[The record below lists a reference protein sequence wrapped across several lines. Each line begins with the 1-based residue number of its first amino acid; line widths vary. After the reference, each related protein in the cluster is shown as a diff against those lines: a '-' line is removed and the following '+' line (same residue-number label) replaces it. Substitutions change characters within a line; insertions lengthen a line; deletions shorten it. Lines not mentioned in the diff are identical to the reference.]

1 MSKWDDWI
9 KAELNELH
17 ALMLSRECI
26 SVRDAAYPLLTWN
39 GKKMLNFSSNNY
51 LGLAAHPQLKASIC
65 RGAEAGSGGVA
76 SRLIIGHSE
85 ETELLEQEIAK
96 FKETEKALFFPNGYM
111 ANIGIL
117 TALLTSKDAVFSDQY
132 NHASIVDGIRLSD
145 ARLFRYRHLDLDHL
159 EKRLKSANQKGV
171 RRKLIITDS
180 VFSMDGDVAPLHE
193 LVQLKQKYEAA
204 LVIDEA
210 HGAGVFGY
218 RGQGMAQEMGVHKE
232 IDLHMGTFSKAF
244 GVYGAYVA
252 GKEEWITLLVSR
264 ARSLIYTTA
273 LPPAVV
279 SANRTALYLVQ
290 RADDRRRELKEKA
303 AWFRRQLQQAG
314 FETGCSTT
322 QIIPIYLGEN
332 GQALAFSEALREMG
346 IFALAI
352 RPPTVPPNTARLR
365 FSIMANH
372 SWEQLEQTLTK
383 IRQAN
388 QMIRR

>member
-1 MSKWDDWI
+1 MSKWNGWI
-9 KAELNELH
+9 KAELNELR
-17 ALMLSRECI
+17 ALKLKRECI
-26 SVRDAAYPLLTWN
+26 PVRDAALPVLTWN
-39 GKKMLNFSSNNY
+39 GKKMVNFSSNNY
-51 LGLAAHPQLKASIC
+51 LGLANHPKLKEAFC

-85 ETELLEQEIAK
+85 ETELLEQEIAR
-96 FKETEKALFFPNGYM
+96 FKKTEKALLFSNGYM

-159 EKRLKSANQKGV
+159 EKRLKSAHQKGV
-171 RRKLIITDS
+171 RHKLIMTDS
-180 VFSMDGDVAPLHE
+180 VFSMDGDVAPLCE
-193 LVQLKQKYEAA
+193 LVQLKQKYGAA

-210 HGAGVFGY
+210 HGAGVFGS
-218 RGQGMAQEMGVHKE
+218 RGQGMAHELGVYQK

-252 GKEEWITLLVSR
+252 GRKEWISLLESR

-279 SANRTALYLVQ
+279 SANRMALHLVQ
-290 RADDRRRELKEKA
+290 QAENRRRELKEKA
-303 AWFRRQLQQAG
+303 AWFRRQLQQTG

-322 QIIPIYLGEN
+322 QIIPLYLGEN
-332 GQALAFSEALREMG
+332 EHALAFSESLRGMG

-352 RPPTVPPNTARLR
+352 RPPTVPPHTARLR
-365 FSIMANH
+365 FSLMANH

-383 IRQAN
+383 IEQAN
-388 QMIRR
+388 KKLRR